1 MTKLKEQYDIL
12 AECYDDLYNNP
23 QINYMHEIEKKV
35 LLKYIKQGLVLDI
48 GCGTGKQTLFL
59 AKKHVKV
66 IGLDISNE
74 MIRKALEKAKNKN
87 ICDCFF
93 IVGSGEFLP
102 FKNNSFNNII
112 SFFGALNH
120 MPKYEIAIKEISRV
134 LKKKG
139 MAIISVANNFS
150 IHWFLQEIKKGLS
163 SIIKNFL
170 KNEEYI
176 CIKILN
182 GKILNIWTHYFSPKN
197 LISLFKRNGFKT
209 IKLGSIFLFVPPNY
223 SPCKS
228 LKMKISL
235 RILFIIE
242 NIFRWVCP
250 FNFFGEY
257 LFLISEK
264 L

>member
-1 MTKLKEQYDIL
+1 M
-12 AECYDDLYNNP
+12 
-23 QINYMHEIEKKV
+23 
-35 LLKYIKQGLVLDI
+35 
-48 GCGTGKQTLFL
+48 
-59 AKKHVKV
+59 KV